1 MEQLTEIFYVSR
13 IDEENKPNS
22 LQVKYFRYTTL
33 TKYYI
38 YTWYN
43 NYIKLYV
50 VFCKVDEITNF

>member
-1 MEQLTEIFYVSR
+1 MEQLTEIFYVSG

-33 TKYYI
+33 TKYQV
-38 YTWYN
+38 YN

-50 VFCKVDEITNF
+50 VFCKVDEITNL